1 MIAGAT
7 LDRVVATLSAMPPR
21 FAVSTTPLPGAVS
34 LLELGDPERMR
45 SVLADYAAVRSTE
58 DRQIAASLF
67 VQGLAMRVTGV
78 ALAAAVLDGVLLRP
92 TAEQVSFRPTGLTFE
107 VAMLGDATTGVDGL
121 DAGDVMARWHEHW
134 TDGLM
139 DGLVDDVRAACKV
152 GRRMLEGNVASAIA
166 ANLVFL
172 DWWEPS
178 RGAGEWAEPLL
189 RGGRRGLG
197 HLVSFAGIEHRGR
210 TGLRST
216 RSTCCM
222 AKDLPDPHVCPTCPK
237 LTAEGQEAAT
247 RVHLGHLDAVK
258 SGAVPPGPPGGRRPT
273 G

>member
-1 MIAGAT
+1 MIAAAT

-21 FAVSTTPLPGAVS
+21 FAVSAAPLPGAVT
-34 LLELGDPERMR
+34 LQELGDPERMR
-45 SVLADYAAVRSTE
+45 SVLAGYAGVRSTE
-58 DRQIAASLF
+58 DRQITASLF

-92 TAEQVSFRPTGLTFE
+92 SADEVSFRPSGVTFD
-107 VAMLGDATTGVDGL
+107 VAIVTDDAVDVAGL
-121 DAGDVMARWHEHW
+121 DPAEVMAMWHEHW

-139 DGLVDDVRAACKV
+139 EALVDDVRAACKV
-152 GRRMLEGNVASAIA
+152 GRRMLEGNVASAVA

-178 RGAGEWAEPLL
+178 RDAGGWAEPLL
-189 RGGRRGLG
+189 RGGRKSLR
-197 HLVSFAGIEHRGR
+197 HLVSFSPIEHRGR
-210 TGLRST
+210 VGVRSSRT
-216 RSTCCM
+216 SCCL

-258 SGAVPPGPPGGRRPT
+258 SGAMPPGPPGGRRPA